1 MLTSKLAVV
10 ITRVCHRHWIVVT
23 APNINDRNRRRCH
36 NRPLS
41 VICECV
47 RSLSL
52 FASVCVSPTEPIA
65 QGSTNAMQI
74 QCTKTRRLFKLD
86 CVCGCTHSVL
96 LQPRQTKD
104 CTKTIQKHK
113 LKTVQT
119 KVVGTYLLAML
130 FPSWHKSYTVQAKKK
145 RIRNS
150 THI

>member
-1 MLTSKLAVV
+1 MATDVV
-10 ITRVCHRHWIVVT
+10 VLIVV
-23 APNINDRNRRRCH
+23 ACRFCVR
-36 NRPLS
+36 LS
-41 VICECV
+41 VCVCTNLVLGIRGIIAVICECV

-86 CVCGCTHSVL
+86 CGCGCTHGVL

-119 KVVGTYLLAML
+119 KVVGTYVLAMI
-130 FPSWHKSYTVQAKKK
+130 FPSWHKSYTIQAKKK